1 MVNYELRDLYE
12 RIRKTHGG
20 NFSYDG
26 GDYTM
31 QRDVDGLVI
40 TIEPP
45 QERLGHKEGIY
56 VLLTAPLV
64 DETPEMLINRLNILI
79 SKRDTL
85 KRKGYISELRNYA
98 DGIEYVYDIPKAT
111 ESNLE
116 RIVRDFNDL

>member
-1 MVNYELRDLYE
+1 
-12 RIRKTHGG
+12 
-20 NFSYDG
+20 
-26 GDYTM
+26 
-31 QRDVDGLVI
+31 
-40 TIEPP
+40 
-45 QERLGHKEGIY
+45 
-56 VLLTAPLV
+56 
-64 DETPEMLINRLNILI
+64 MLIDRLNILI